1 VLRKPSWRRWLPAID
16 PKEHFIMQLKNTT
29 LALSASGLF
38 ACGAVAGWVGPGLFD
53 AGNVAAAET
62 ASSTAPAPIPLAS
75 APNYRAI
82 VAQNRAAVVTI
93 TSKGME
99 STSGDDEGDSNDDSN
114 GDSNG
119 PSADNGQFGQNS
131 PFGNDPFFRFF
142 RELPNQPHNVPVE
155 SLGSGFII
163 KSDGVILT
171 NAHVVRNATHVTVKL
186 ADNREYRAKVVGLDK
201 STDVA
206 VLKIDARDLPTV
218 RLGNSEQ
225 LQVGDYVL
233 ALGAPYG
240 LTETASAGI
249 VSAIGRELQNQN
261 VPFIQT
267 DVAVNPGNSGGPLFD
282 EHGNVVGINSQ
293 IYSNTGGFQG
303 VSFAIPI
310 DLAVHDE
317 QQIVKYGKVQ
327 HARLGVEVQAVT
339 QALAR
344 SFNLNA
350 PQGALVAQV
359 EPNSPAAHAGVQTGD
374 VILRLNG
381 KAVSDSGSLA
391 SQVSEMAP
399 GSSATLDIWRSGKN
413 LTLNVTLGNAAS
425 TPSELQA
432 NNDSSNLH
440 GKLGLAVRPLTSDE
454 KQQAGVPSG
463 LLVEHSTGPAADAGI
478 QPGDIVL
485 SADGT
490 PLASADQLRKIVSTH
505 KNAIALLVQHGNQRI
520 FVPVQLG

>member
-1 VLRKPSWRRWLPAID
+1 
-16 PKEHFIMQLKNTT
+16 MQLKRTT

-38 ACGAVAGWVGPGLFD
+38 ACGAVVGWVGPGLL
-53 AGNVAAAET
+53 GSGSLAAA
-62 ASSTAPAPIPLAS
+62 ATAPAAQPIPLGS

-93 TSKGME
+93 TSRTME
-99 STSGDDEGDSNDDSN
+99 QESNDQGDLN
-114 GDSNG
+114 GL
-119 PSADNGQFGQNS
+119 FGDNS

-142 RELPNQPHNVPVE
+142 RELPNEPRNVPVE
-155 SLGSGFII
+155 SLGSGFIVQP
-163 KSDGVILT
+163 DGVILT

-218 RLGNSEQ
+218 RLGNSNN

-249 VSAIGRELQNQN
+249 VSAIGRELPDNQY

-267 DVAVNPGNSGGPLFD
+267 DVAVNPGNSGGPLFN
-282 EHGNVVGINSQ
+282 EHGAVVGINSQ
-293 IYSNTGGFQG
+293 IYSNTGGFEG
-303 VSFAIPI
+303 VSFAVPI
-310 DLAVHDE
+310 DVAIHDE
-317 QQIVKYGKVQ
+317 QQILAHGKVE

-359 EPNSPAAHAGVQTGD
+359 EPNSPAERAGIKTGD

-381 KAVSDSGSLA
+381 QPVSDSGSLA
-391 SQVSEMAP
+391 AQIGMMEP
-399 GSSATLDIWRSGKN
+399 GTAVTLDIWRNGK
-413 LTLNVTLGNAAS
+413 TFSEKVTLGN
-425 TPSELQA
+425 SETKPQQLQA
-432 NNDSSNLH
+432 SNTANLH
-440 GKLGLAVRPLTSDE
+440 GKLGLTVRPLTSDE
-454 KQQAGVPSG
+454 KEQAGVPSG
-463 LLVEHSTGPAADAGI
+463 LLVEQSTGPAADAGI

-490 PLASADQLRKIVSTH
+490 PLSSIGQLRKIVSNH
-505 KNAIALLVQHGNQRI
+505 KNTIALLVQHGNERI

>member
-1 VLRKPSWRRWLPAID
+1 MEFK
-16 PKEHFIMQLKNTT
+16 KTT
-29 LALSASGLF
+29 LALSACGLF
-38 ACGAVAGWVGPGLFD
+38 ACGAAAGWVGPGLFASDSALAAD
-53 AGNVAAAET
+53 AV
-62 ASSTAPAPIPLAS
+62 STSNAPAPIPLAS

-93 TSKGME
+93 TSKSMQRTMGGDE
-99 STSGDDEGDSNDDSN
+99 EGDDQ

-119 PSADNGQFGQNS
+119 QQGDDSPFGPNS

-142 RELPNQPHNVPVE
+142 RELPMQPHNVPVE

-171 NAHVVRNATHVTVKL
+171 NAHVVRNATHVMVKL
-186 ADNREYRAKVVGLDK
+186 ADNREYRAKVIGLDK

-206 VLKIDARDLPTV
+206 VLKIDAQNLPTV
-218 RLGNSEQ
+218 RLGNSNQ
-225 LQVGDYVL
+225 LEVGDYVL

-240 LTETASAGI
+240 LAETASAGI
-249 VSAIGRELQNQN
+249 VSAIGRELENQD

-293 IYSNTGGFQG
+293 IYSNTGGFEG

-359 EPNSPAAHAGVQTGD
+359 EPNSPAARAGLETGD

-381 KAVSDSGSLA
+381 KPVSDSGSLA
-391 SQVSEMAP
+391 AQVSEMQP
-399 GSSATLDIWRSGKN
+399 GSSATLDVWRAGKS
-413 LTLNVTLGNAAS
+413 LSLKVTLGNAAS

-432 NNDSSNLH
+432 NNTNNLH
-440 GKLGLAVRPLTSDE
+440 GKLGLAVRPLTPDE
-454 KQQAGVPSG
+454 RQQAGVPEG
-463 LLVEHSTGPAADAGI
+463 LLVERSTGPAADAGI

-490 PLASADQLRKIVSTH
+490 ALSSAEQLRKIVGTH
-505 KNAIALLVQHGNQRI
+505 KNTIALLVQHGNQRI